1 MESSN
6 RGTTVEFINKI
17 EKQLL
22 GWNKGTPNLPRQA
35 QRWLGDNVW
44 WIVLIGAILSGIAFL
59 FGLGALVRLIS
70 LEGSVSNSYYVTDDY
85 TSIQVMNASI
95 SLFFTTVIGLLL
107 ALAVKP
113 LQRKSKKGWVLL
125 FLTFFVQAIS
135 VLVSA
140 VLTFSFAGF
149 VITVLFGAIGLA
161 IGAYFLFEIHGE
173 FGHPVKH
180 TAEPVEPPK
189 D

>member
-1 MESSN
+1 
-6 RGTTVEFINKI
+6 VEFINKI

-44 WIVLIGAILSGIAFL
+44 WIVLAGAILSGIAFL
-59 FGLGALVRLIS
+59 FGLGGLLRLIS
-70 LEGSVSNSYYVTDDY
+70 LEGSASNSYYVSDDY
-85 TSIQVMNASI
+85 TSIRIMEAAI

-107 ALAVKP
+107 ALAVRP

-125 FLTFFVQAIS
+125 FLAFFVQAIS

-173 FGHPVKH
+173 FAHPVQP
-180 TAEPVEPPK
+180 TAKAVEPPEES
-189 D
+189 